1 MNKVIIVYFQNKERA
16 SKYDSKELVRAILKR
31 GDNMNHMSVIMNEPS
46 LVSRL
51 MMIDSAV
58 EYRHNHFEKSD
69 YLIVTDSTKD
79 LPLRYMGG
87 FAYVNIDEYIDIN

>member
-16 SKYDSKELVRAILKR
+16 SKYDSKELARAILKR

-46 LVSRL
+46 LVSHL
-51 MMIDSAV
+51 MMIDSAI
-58 EYRHNHFEKSD
+58 EGKYNRFEKSD

-87 FAYVNIDEYIDIN
+87 FAYVNIDKYIDID